1 MTAQLLKGIDMMKKL
16 FTVTLI
22 SAAVST
28 ACYAATVDLR
38 VLETTD
44 LHGNMM
50 DYDYYQDKATDK
62 FGLTR
67 TATLIHQA
75 RKEAANSVLVDNGD
89 LIQGSPM
96 ADYMADKGIAENEI
110 HPAYK
115 AMNTL
120 DYTVGGLGNHEFN
133 YGLDYLKSA
142 LAGAKFPYINSNVFD
157 AKTGQPYFKQ
167 YLIVDTPVTDRDGKS
182 HTVRIGYLSFV
193 PPQITDWDKAHL
205 TGKVIAKDIT
215 ETAKLLVPQLR
226 KEGADLVI
234 AISHSGVSADPYKAL
249 AENSVYY
256 LSEIPGIDAIMF
268 GHSHAVFPGKDFS
281 QLKNADIKQGTI
293 NGVPA
298 VMPGQWGDHL
308 GIVDLVLDDSSGKWQ
323 VTAGKA
329 EARPI
334 FDLAAK
340 KPTVGADPALI
351 NILSQDHDN
360 TRAFANKPIGK
371 TDKDIKGFLS
381 LVQDDASLQLINAAQ
396 KEYVEHFIQGDP
408 DLADLP
414 VLSAVAPF
422 KAGGRKNAPTG
433 YVDVKAGEMSFRNA
447 ADIYVYSNT
456 LASVKTNGGE
466 LKEWL
471 ECSAVMFNQIDVN
484 KTEPQ
489 YLLNWDFR
497 TYNFDVIDGVQ
508 YQIDVT
514 QPPRYDKACKLI
526 NPNSHRITNL
536 TYQGK
541 PVQNSQKFLV
551 ALNNYRAFTGIFPG
565 TGEDHLAFNAP
576 DEVRSILA
584 NYIST
589 QTKARGHVE
598 VSADNNWRLAQIT
611 GAEKPLDIRVETS
624 PEAADFIKANSQYP
638 MTFVETDKAGFA
650 VYKIDLQ
657 SKPKF

>member
-1 MTAQLLKGIDMMKKL
+1 MIKKL
-16 FTVTLI
+16 LTLTLI
-22 SAAVST
+22 STAVSS

-50 DYDYYQDKATDK
+50 DFDYYQDKATDK

-67 TATLIHQA
+67 TATLIQQA
-75 RKEAANSVLVDNGD
+75 RKEVTNSVLVDNGD

-96 ADYMADKGIAENEI
+96 ADYMAEKGLKEKET
-110 HPAYK
+110 HPVYK
-115 AMNTL
+115 VMNTL
-120 DYTVGGLGNHEFN
+120 NYTVGGLGNHEFN

-142 LAGAKFPYINSNVFD
+142 LAGAEFPYINSNVYD
-157 AKTGQPYFKQ
+157 AKTNKPYFKQ
-167 YLIVDTPVTDRDGKS
+167 YLIVDTPVKDRDGKT

-193 PPQITDWDKAHL
+193 PPQVTDWDKAHL
-205 TGKVIAKDIT
+205 SGKVVAKDIT
-215 ETAKLLVPQLR
+215 ETTKLLVPQLR
-226 KEGADLVI
+226 KEGADVVI
-234 AISHSGVSADPYKAL
+234 AIAHSGVSSDPYKAL

-256 LSEIPGIDAIMF
+256 LSEVSGINAIMF

-281 QLKNADIKQGTI
+281 NLKNADITNGTI

-308 GIVDLVLDDSSGKWQ
+308 GIVDLVLDDTSGKWL
-323 VTAGKA
+323 VVSGKSQ
-329 EARPI
+329 ARPI
-334 FDLAAK
+334 FDLANK
-340 KPTVGADPALI
+340 KATVEPDASLI
-351 NILSQDHDN
+351 QILTEDHKN

-371 TDKDIKGFLS
+371 ASKDIKGFLS

-396 KEYVEHFIQGDP
+396 KEYVEHYIQGDP

-433 YVDVKAGEMSFRNA
+433 YVDVKAGELSFRNA

-456 LASVKTNGGE
+456 LASVKSSGAE
-466 LKEWL
+466 IKEWL

-484 KTEPQ
+484 KTGPQ
-489 YLLNWDFR
+489 DLLNWDFR

-514 QPPRYDKACKLI
+514 QPPRYDGKCQLI
-526 NPNSHRITNL
+526 NPDSHRIQNL

-541 PVQNSQKFLV
+541 PVQAEQKFLV

-565 TGEDHLAFNAP
+565 TGEDHLGFNSPA
-576 DEVRSILA
+576 EVRSVVA
-584 NYIST
+584 NYISE
-589 QTKARGHVE
+589 QTKAHGQVE
-598 VSADNNWRLAQIT
+598 INTDNNWRLAQIT
-611 GAEKPLDIRVETS
+611 TAKHPLDIRIETS
-624 PEAADFIKANSQYP
+624 PDAAEFIKQNSQYP

-657 SKPKF
+657 SKPKL